1 MAAEVFN
8 LCRCHPS
15 LLLLRCHLQCV
26 WYHICASRSVNTTIV
41 KWFTICRLPPQPA
54 TAAAE
59 RPAIALE
66 AVCGRLPHASSA
78 SSPSGFQLPAK
89 TLDAVR
95 RVSLDRWDADWL
107 FSETSAA
114 GKGAGLAGHFG
125 TFVAGWA
132 GFDHATFGLAP
143 AEALVMDPQQR
154 VLLEVRDSLAL
165 TPLLR
170 GACDNVHS
178 SSKPRLLQTPASA
191 GLWRPLLMGYPC

>member
-1 MAAEVFN
+1 M
-8 LCRCHPS
+8 L
-15 LLLLRCHLQCV
+15 
-26 WYHICASRSVNTTIV
+26 YHIYGSKSVNRRIM
-41 KWFTICRLPPQPA
+41 KWFTICRLPSQLA
-54 TAAAE
+54 TAAAK

-66 AVCGRLPHASSA
+66 AVCGRLPHASSD

-95 RVSLDRWDADWL
+95 RVPLDRWDADWL
-107 FSETSAA
+107 LSETSAA

-132 GFDHATFGLAP
+132 GFDPAAFGLVP

-165 TPLLR
+165 IPLLEVR
-170 GACDNVHS
+170 ATMCTAHRSPGHFRLQPVQASGAHC
-178 SSKPRLLQTPASA
+178 
-191 GLWRPLLMGYPC
+191 